1 MHGRDAAAT
10 VNGALS
16 AVTIHRRG
24 VQLDGR
30 FADMHC
36 RVTDAVIN
44 SCHFSSDYLD
54 SLGYEL
60 STLDRKVFEEI
71 VNVMRHRLGEGELS
85 GYGQQPLLVA
95 DGDIYDLFPRLRLT
109 LLYSVLRNYM
119 GEFFFW

>member
-16 AVTIHRRG
+16 AVTVHRRG

-30 FADMHC
+30 FCDMHC

-60 STLDRKVFEEI
+60 ATLDRKVFEEVVTI
-71 VNVMRHRLGEGELS
+71 MRRRLGDGELS
-85 GYGQQPLLVA
+85 GFGQQPLLVT
-95 DGDIYDLFPRLRLT
+95 DGDMYDLFPRLRLT
-109 LLYSVLRNYM
+109 LLFSLLRNNM
-119 GEFFFW
+119 G